1 MQALTKCVGAQ
12 VSDVRPAYNIT
23 MTMVAGKRYYGDDDV
38 ADKEEAR
45 RFIEIMEQAFAYTAL
60 PKPGDVFHWINIF
73 YGGYEKK
80 VVKLA
85 EKTYVFLILLLAGT
99 DTSSVTLEWAMSNLL
114 NHPHVLKKARVEFD
128 AQVGQECLVNEQDIS
143 KLRCIQSIISET
155 LRLYP
160 PVPLLVPHFSS
171 GDCTI
176 GGFEVSLG
184 TTVLVNAWAMQ
195 RDHKLWDNPESFN
208 PERLENGE
216 DLSHK
221 FIPFG
226 FGRRACPGTGM
237 AQRVVSLTLGPLIQ
251 CFDWE
256 RVNEIVVDMVDT
268 RCMN

>member
-1 MQALTKCVGAQ
+1 
-12 VSDVRPAYNIT
+12 

-85 EKTYVFLILLLAGT
+85 EKTC
-99 DTSSVTLEWAMSNLL
+99 
-114 NHPHVLKKARVEFD
+114 VLDIVISGVELD

-208 PERLENGE
+208 PERFENGE

-226 FGRRACPGTGM
+226 FGRRACPRTGM